1 MPQRA
6 DLLFPRPTPV
16 VAVLHAGPSPG
27 VPGAADVRASVDR
40 AVAEARTLIALG
52 VDGLLVENAYDVPA
66 VAEAETGHEVVAYLT
81 RVAAAVKRH
90 AGRLPVGVRVVEGTG
105 RVALAVAHGA
115 GCDFVRAAGWD
126 ADPAA
131 AGRLHRYASQI
142 GAEAVLVFADL
153 RPPPSADLAALVTA
167 LEHARPHALVV
178 LGPSV
183 GRTPDPSDVAEIARR
198 SALPTFCGG
207 GYDAD
212 NVSDVLSVVSGVF
225 VGAGIKEHGRW
236 QAPVCEQ
243 RVHALVGAVEYAR
256 GQEVRQ

>member
-1 MPQRA
+1 MPQRTA
-6 DLLFPRPTPV
+6 HLFPRPTPV

-27 VPGAADVRASVDR
+27 VPGAGDVRASVDR
-40 AVAEARTLIALG
+40 AVAEARTLVALG
-52 VDGLLVENAYDVPA
+52 VDGLLVENAHDAPA

-105 RVALAVAHGA
+105 RVALAVALGA
-115 GCDFVRAAGWD
+115 GCDFIRAAGWD
-126 ADPAA
+126 TDPAA
-131 AGRLHRYASQI
+131 AGRLHRYARQI
-142 GAEAVLVFADL
+142 GAENLLVFADL
-153 RPPPSADLAALVTA
+153 RPTPTSDLEALVA
-167 LEHARPHALVV
+167 AVENGRPSALVV

-183 GRTPDPSDVAEIARR
+183 GRAPDSAVVRHIAGL

-207 GYDAD
+207 GYCAE
-212 NVSDVLSVVSGVF
+212 NVGDVLGVVGGVF

-243 RVHALVGAVEYAR
+243 RVRALVGEVEYAR

>member
-6 DLLFPRPTPV
+6 AHLFPRPTPV

-52 VDGLLVENAYDVPA
+52 VDGLLVENAHDAPA
-66 VAEAETGHEVVAYLT
+66 VTEDETGHEVVAYLT

-105 RVALAVAHGA
+105 RVAMAVAHGA
-115 GCDFVRAAGWD
+115 GCDFVRAAGWPE
-126 ADPAA
+126 DPAA
-131 AGRLHRYASQI
+131 AGRLHRYARLI
-142 GAEAVLVFADL
+142 GAENLLVFADL
-153 RPPPSADLAALVTA
+153 RPTPATDLEALVAA
-167 LEHARPHALVV
+167 LEHGRPSALVV

-183 GRTPDPSDVAEIARR
+183 GRTPGAAVVAQVAGLA
-198 SALPTFCGG
+198 SLPVFCGG
-207 GYDAD
+207 GYDAE
-212 NVSDVLSVVSGVF
+212 NVADVLGAASGVF
-225 VGAGIKEHGRW
+225 VGSGIKENGRW

-243 RVHALVGAVEYAR
+243 RVRALVGEVEYAR